1 MLQVPGRRRPRSGHR
16 DLRHHHRAR
25 PCGQPG
31 RCRRRRAPL
40 GSPAVIPAE
49 TGLGAGGQPAVAD
62 RGRPPGTVAGD
73 PAAGRSAARR
83 RRGRD
88 RPSCLPWLSPG
99 GAHRHTAGWRA
110 GLPDLRRALAR
121 PAVRPLRSP
130 PRARHPRWPGPA
142 AVRQLPGHRPG
153 EPGGLHRLRAPPPGP
168 AADPARAAVLRLS
181 HAAAA
186 DVLGLRP
193 GHAVRHLPRHRPA
206 LVPGLPAPVCC
217 LLGLRP
223 RRADR
228 LRHPGRPAV
237 RRLHPAPGLGRLPG
251 LQRPRPSEPR
261 PVRPLPD
268 QHAPGRADGSR
279 RRLPAARTAGPAPR
293 ARRGRL
299 PRHGDALADQPVH
312 RPRAGRPCRRPHSAD
327 PPGPRRPAPDPGPG
341 PSAADARRRRCPA
354 RPRRGNGPARGV
366 PGRG

>member
-1 MLQVPGRRRPRSGHR
+1 M
-16 DLRHHHRAR
+16 
-25 PCGQPG
+25 
-31 RCRRRRAPL
+31 
-40 GSPAVIPAE
+40 
-49 TGLGAGGQPAVAD
+49 
-62 RGRPPGTVAGD
+62 
-73 PAAGRSAARR
+73 
-83 RRGRD
+83 
-88 RPSCLPWLSPG
+88 
-99 GAHRHTAGWRA
+99 
-110 GLPDLRRALAR
+110 
-121 PAVRPLRSP
+121 
-130 PRARHPRWPGPA
+130 
-142 AVRQLPGHRPG
+142 RQLLGHRPG
-153 EPGGLHRLRAPPPGP
+153 EPGDLHRLRAPPPGP
-168 AADPARAAVLRLS
+168 AADPGRAAVLRLP

-206 LVPGLPAPVCC
+206 LVPGLPAADGC

-223 RRADR
+223 RRADH

-237 RRLHPAPGLGRLPG
+237 RRLHPAPGLGQLPG

-327 PPGPRRPAPDPGPG
+327 PPGPRRPAPDPGPC

-366 PGRG
+366 PGRADRCPARHRAATAAAPLPDLAPGQAAAQPQRRPARHPPAGPHDPPAGPRRRRVPGLARRPRPHPGQLPATRPGPLAHR